1 MEHSSTSA
9 PASILLQ
16 AEAPYTLEKLVA
28 KLPREDTEFLR
39 SGMEDLGRRM
49 ARAQRDAIEEWRREM
64 EQRMAARQ
72 PATLSSTGST
82 PASEDRD
89 QRQEAACDAGATA
102 GAGPPAAGKTAAGT
116 PYPHQSSPVP
126 ASASQALEPSP
137 PGTRDTDL
145 LLGLLQE
152 PPPPTPA
159 WVYGRH
165 PWDWSAE
172 VEDQRPSL
180 LPAPQPAAVDPKPE
194 DKAQFEWDHARED
207 LIGFTQESRAAAARR
222 REFCHQQLAQL
233 EKECKLQRV
242 RWERLEARNMEEKS
256 RACKDRQ
263 AACGPRVTGTVVKF
277 NLDAGWG
284 FIRDPLS
291 DTDLSVNRRD
301 VESRLQE
308 GHPDQDLYPGDL
320 VSYTRHRVLKTRL
333 GQPAVDQSFP
343 GGSTLTE
350 VHFPEKFK
358 QFCRLNI
365 IAFDRLLSL
374 MSPDLDFQDTVM
386 RRAISAEE
394 RLLITLRFLA
404 TGESYTSLHLQ
415 FRVGKS
421 TISRIVRC
429 TCTVIWQKL
438 QPIVMPS
445 PTEETW
451 LQVAAG
457 FQTVANF
464 PNCIGAVD
472 GKHVRVQQ
480 PPRSG
485 SRFFNY
491 KKYFSVVLMA
501 VADAHFKFVAIDVGA
516 YGSTGDS
523 RVFRSSQIGLQILQ
537 DGVTLPAPRPLPGST
552 HPVPFV
558 MVSDEAFPL
567 QTNLLRPYPRRAL
580 NARRRIFNYRLS
592 RARRYVEC
600 TFGIMCSQWRIFHTA
615 IQLDTETV
623 DTVIKACCVLHNYAR
638 EYSTE
643 QDEESQLSELI
654 PVVNSGQ
661 GRPSNSGARVR
672 ETFAD
677 YFMSPEGAVHWQY
690 SCAGVEQP
698 DQQRRSDEQ

>member
-1 MEHSSTSA
+1 MDRRLNITPEAFNQLLKEH
-9 PASILLQ
+9 
-16 AEAPYTLEKLVA
+16 
-28 KLPREDTEFLR
+28 
-39 SGMEDLGRRM
+39 
-49 ARAQRDAIEEWRREM
+49 
-64 EQRMAARQ
+64 
-72 PATLSSTGST
+72 
-82 PASEDRD
+82 
-89 QRQEAACDAGATA
+89 
-102 GAGPPAAGKTAAGT
+102 
-116 PYPHQSSPVP
+116 
-126 ASASQALEPSP
+126 
-137 PGTRDTDL
+137 
-145 LLGLLQE
+145 
-152 PPPPTPA
+152 
-159 WVYGRH
+159 
-165 PWDWSAE
+165 
-172 VEDQRPSL
+172 
-180 LPAPQPAAVDPKPE
+180 
-194 DKAQFEWDHARED
+194 
-207 LIGFTQESRAAAARR
+207 
-222 REFCHQQLAQL
+222 
-233 EKECKLQRV
+233 
-242 RWERLEARNMEEKS
+242 NM
-256 RACKDRQ
+256 
-263 AACGPRVTGTVVKF
+263 
-277 NLDAGWG
+277 
-284 FIRDPLS
+284 
-291 DTDLSVNRRD
+291 
-301 VESRLQE
+301 SRLQFIAAYGLKPLVYIPE
-308 GHPDQDLYPGDL
+308 LPLNAKVVFLILYIIIFVLALFGNSLVVYIIIRKKAMRTATNIFICSLACSDLLVTFFCIPFTLLQNISSEWLGDSMPQELQPLRVSRPCLNLLLMTCLNLLHYNVEQERLRRRRRPKKIWVHPILQERTDKGHFNVLYQDLR
-320 VSYTRHRVLKTRL
+320 S
-333 GQPAVDQSFP
+333 
-343 GGSTLTE
+343 
-350 VHFPEKFK
+350 FPEKFK

-491 KKYFSVVLMA
+491 KKFFSVVLMA